1 MSGITRTKDLPISE
15 EQVER
20 WKNGEHIQNAMPH
33 LSEADREF
41 IISGIDGDEWDELF
55 GEPEDEEEQ
64 ERMSKSWS
72 SGSGFFD
79 PM

>member
-1 MSGITRTKDLPISE
+1 MS
-15 EQVER
+15 
-20 WKNGEHIQNAMPH
+20 
-33 LSEADREF
+33 F
-41 IISGIDGDEWDELF
+41 ISGIDGDEWDELF